1 MTILKG
7 EHITVEI
14 NEKVILK
21 DISVQIERGK
31 RTAIIGPNGSGKST
45 LLKALSGLIKCKLG
59 SISFMEEDIKKMGR
73 RELAQKMAI
82 LPQAPQVPADVT
94 VKDLVEYGRFPHR
107 KWWGKSEFDEK
118 DTVEWAL
125 KQTGI
130 LSLQNRLVN
139 TLSGGERQRAWIA
152 MALAQQPSLLMLDEP
167 TTYLDISHQLEVM
180 NIISELNKK
189 NGISIIMV
197 LHDINHAMQFA
208 DEVIIVKDGKIE
220 GQGSPEDVID
230 VNMFERVFGVTA
242 EVFKNKA
249 GKYIFMPIQLE
260 KS

>member
-1 MTILKG
+1 MGILKG
-7 EHITVEI
+7 EHITVAI

-21 DISVQIERGK
+21 DVSVAIKQGK

-45 LLKALSGLIKCKLG
+45 LLKALSGLIKCKAG
-59 SISFMEEDIKKMGR
+59 AIQFDNKDIKLIGR
-73 RELAQKMAI
+73 RTLAQKVAI
-82 LPQAPQVPADVT
+82 LPQSPQIPADVT

-107 KWWGKSEFDEK
+107 KWWTKAGNDEK
-118 DTVEWAL
+118 VTVEWAL
-125 KQTGI
+125 EQTGI
-130 LSLQNRLVN
+130 FSLKNRLVN

-189 NGISIIMV
+189 SGISIVMV

-208 DEVIIVKDGKIE
+208 DEIIIVKDGKIE
-220 GQGSPEDVID
+220 GQGSPEEIID

-249 GKYIFMPIQLE
+249 GKYVFMPRQLE
-260 KS
+260 K

>member
-1 MTILKG
+1 MSG
-7 EHITVEI
+7 FASSAV
-14 NEKVILK
+14 
-21 DISVQIERGK
+21 SRK
-31 RTAIIGPNGSGKST
+31 RESLGRA
-45 LLKALSGLIKCKLG
+45 ALCSRVRN
-59 SISFMEEDIKKMGR
+59 DN
-73 RELAQKMAI
+73 
-82 LPQAPQVPADVT
+82 
-94 VKDLVEYGRFPHR
+94 Y
-107 KWWGKSEFDEK
+107 
-118 DTVEWAL
+118 TVEWAL

-208 DEVIIVKDGKIE
+208 DEIIIVKDGKIE